1 MQNNLNNSSILSPTE
16 TNLTTVNQTVT
27 FDKEVYDALTS
38 INPIYRN
45 SIINMAVKQFMNTD
59 IFGYYFSNAAINDLL
74 NKDMTNV
81 KAPFIN
87 QVQASTQTIYQEQ
100 HNQQNQH
107 NQQKPQAEVP
117 PIASWDNF

>member
-1 MQNNLNNSSILSPTE
+1 MQNNSNVLSPTG
-16 TNLTTVNQTVT
+16 TNLTTVDQTVK
-27 FDKEVYDALTS
+27 FDKEVYDIIAS

-81 KAPFIN
+81 KAPSIN
-87 QVQASTQTIYQEQ
+87 QVHTSAQNVYQEQ